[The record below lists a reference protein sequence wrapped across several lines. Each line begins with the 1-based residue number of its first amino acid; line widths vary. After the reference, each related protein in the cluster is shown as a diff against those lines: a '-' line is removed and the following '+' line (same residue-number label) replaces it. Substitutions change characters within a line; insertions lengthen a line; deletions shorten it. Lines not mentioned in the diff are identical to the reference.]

1 MTERYGQCVGSIGRF
16 GELLEPKLCANHELH
31 LALIG
36 MTVSCNTRLHFA
48 GGVATDREPVLFGR
62 KQNYAADFGKAQ
74 GGAHVEGG
82 EYGLECEDVGV
93 ETADKLR
100 KERVNVVERRTGRA
114 LLAFGDDFEGAVVN
128 DAAGAANALDDGVAG
143 RTGGR
148 RIDAED
154 TQRGIRKRNV
164 VHAS

>member
-1 MTERYGQCVGSIGRF
+1 MTERYGQRVGSVGRF
-16 GELLEPKLCANHELH
+16 GELPEPKLCANHDLH

-36 MTVSCNTRLHFA
+36 MTVSCNTRLHFP
-48 GGVATDREPVLFGR
+48 GRVTTDREPVLFGR

-74 GGAHVEGG
+74 GGAHVEGR
-82 EYGLECEDVGV
+82 EYGLESQDVGM

-100 KERVNVVERRTGRA
+100 KERVNVVERRAGRA
-114 LLAFGDDFEGAVVN
+114 LLAFGNDFEGAVVK

-143 RTGGR
+143 RPGGR

-154 TQRGIRKRNV
+154 TQRRSRKRNV
-164 VHAS
+164 VHGS